1 MTDTA
6 VFDLATDAA
15 HRVKPSGIP
24 RHRILGVP
32 LSAINYDLAI
42 QQIDA
47 WIEDSRHEF
56 VTVTGVHGVME
67 CQRDAELQAIFNDAG
82 MVTPDGMPMV
92 WLTRRAGF
100 DHVSRVY
107 GPTLML
113 KVCEHSVAQ
122 GYRHFLYGG
131 NDGVAEELKAEMK
144 RRFSGIQIVGTYCPP
159 FRQLTEAEDEDVVS
173 MINESAADIVW
184 VGLSTPK
191 QERWMAAHKNRINAN
206 VMLGVG
212 AAFDFHTG
220 RVKQAPGWMQ
230 KNGLEWLFRV
240 IQEPRRLW
248 RRYLVNNSMF
258 VFSLL
263 MNRMGWGA

>member
-1 MTDTA
+1 MTEISVLEPVPEA
-6 VFDLATDAA
+6 VTGKKCPDIRSVD
-15 HRVKPSGIP
+15 V
-24 RHRILGVP
+24 LGVP

-42 QQIDA
+42 QQINW
-47 WIEDSRHEF
+47 WIQNNDHEY

-67 CQRDAELQAIFNDAG
+67 CQRVPELKAIFDDAG
-82 MVTPDGMPMV
+82 LITPDGMPMV
-92 WLTRRAGF
+92 WLARKAGF
-100 DHVSRVY
+100 DRVERVY

-113 KVCEHSVAQ
+113 MVSERSVAP

-131 NDGVAEELKAEMK
+131 NEGVAEELKAEMEK
-144 RRFSGIQIVGTYCPP
+144 RFPGIQIVGTYCPP
-159 FRQLTEAEDEDVVS
+159 FRPLTETEDEEVIS
-173 MINESAADIVW
+173 MINESEADIVW

-220 RVKQAPGWMQ
+220 KVKQAPVWVQ
-230 KNGLEWLFRV
+230 NHGLEWLFRL

-248 RRYLVNNSMF
+248 KRYLVNNSMF
-258 VFSLL
+258 VCSLL
-263 MNRMGWGA
+263 MNRMGFGT